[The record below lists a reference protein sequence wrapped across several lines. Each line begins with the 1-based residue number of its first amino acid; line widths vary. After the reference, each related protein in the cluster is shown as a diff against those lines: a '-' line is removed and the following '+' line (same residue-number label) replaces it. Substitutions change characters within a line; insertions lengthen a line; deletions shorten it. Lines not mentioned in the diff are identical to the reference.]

1 MQHKALLLQMEFHQN
16 AQLLE
21 LTECLNADALVHEFF
36 SQDALELRRTSNPYD
51 PGRIG
56 SFG

>member
-1 MQHKALLLQMEFHQN
+1 MEFHQN

-36 SQDALELRRTSNPYD
+36 SQDALELRRTANPYD